1 MSGSALLALVIEVNS
16 LTYVLLIYDLLTMLK
31 AKETFSFW
39 VRVFLFEFTTSEINI
54 LFPFVITR
62 TTLKGVFN
70 QEFVSQVWQAL
81 SLFFF

>member
-1 MSGSALLALVIEVNS
+1 MIERAS
-16 LTYVLLIYDLLTMLK
+16 MLHSPMDTTYYLLLTMLK

-39 VRVFLFEFTTSEINI
+39 VRVFLFKFTTSEINI